1 MATTPATAEIDLFAD
16 DILIDP
22 YPAFAALRDLGAV
35 VHLPANDVYALTRY
49 DAIRDALGDPETF
62 SSVKAIGFNPGV
74 NEALQGTSLAS
85 DPPMHTQL
93 RATLSA
99 NLTPHCA
106 ASASRSPRRRMPSS
120 PGSQRAAGSRRSTSS
135 RAHSRSRSWPT
146 SSASPAR

>member
-49 DAIRDALGDPETF
+49 DAIRDALGDPVTF

-85 DPPMHTQL
+85 VSSFLTARGTEREQRSMATNRKRL
-93 RATLSA
+93 RLSP
-99 NLTPHCA
+99 LVV
-106 ASASRSPRRRMPSS
+106 RSLGRCFTSMCTKPRS
-120 PGSQRAAGSRRSTSS
+120 
-135 RAHSRSRSWPT
+135 
-146 SSASPAR
+146 